1 MLSTGEGR
9 RRIRPGPGR
18 LGFGLPVAADL
29 LPRDRMLEGLEMVT
43 FSMCGIDNSDQVLE
57 LSRGILR
64 KFMIL
69 VVVLF

>member
-1 MLSTGEGR
+1 
-9 RRIRPGPGR
+9 
-18 LGFGLPVAADL
+18 
-29 LPRDRMLEGLEMVT
+29 MLEGLEMVT